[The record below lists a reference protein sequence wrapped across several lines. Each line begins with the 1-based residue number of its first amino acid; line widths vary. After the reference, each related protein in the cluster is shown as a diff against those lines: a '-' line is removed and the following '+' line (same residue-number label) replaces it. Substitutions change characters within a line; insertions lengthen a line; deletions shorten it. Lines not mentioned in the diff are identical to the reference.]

1 MNGCDRCTLRID
13 KSDWAS
19 IDSSAAELRSA
30 VLAKDLEWADAA
42 SSRLRALVEKIDE
55 EQS

>member
-19 IDSSAAELRSA
+19 IDSVAAEIRSA
-30 VLAKDLEWADAA
+30 VLSKDVEWADAA
-42 SSRLRALVEKIDE
+42 SSRLRSLVDKIEAD
-55 EQS
+55 QP